1 MLFPVEVSLPYI
13 DFLLADLP
21 AKYGTP
27 ETLPPPQRMR
37 SKCFCTPGGNTLRR
51 RSRIALPHIDAR
63 ERFSRREICAA
74 DAFGQRPMS
83 KDISWVVQGI
93 IWEPRQHRGAPTRYA
108 RWSRARR

>member
-1 MLFPVEVSLPYI
+1 MFGFAGMIDVTVVVVRPGRVSTG
-13 DFLLADLP
+13 F
-21 AKYGTP
+21 T
-27 ETLPPPQRMR
+27 
-37 SKCFCTPGGNTLRR
+37 SKCFCTPAGNKLPR
-51 RSRIALPHIDAR
+51 RSRIAFPHIDAR

-108 RWSRARR
+108 PLV